1 MAATYILANKER
13 CGGLGGNVGSVALI
27 GETSEHPGSGVP
39 ARTRNQ
45 HIRQLIYIALIAGQG
60 HIGARRPQHT
70 ARLGTIAFH
79 SKYSLPATITARPQ
93 REDARKQAHLTTRPA
108 RDRGAAGLRS
118 VVSDQNKHACSS
130 AARKGRLHFTAAA
143 QCGSHSDGT
152 RSALV

>member
-1 MAATYILANKER
+1 MLQKIPINRPFQMYCNFSACNRLGASSGFMAATYILANKEQ

-60 HIGARRPQHT
+60 HIGARRPHHT

-108 RDRGAAGLRS
+108 RDRVRPG
-118 VVSDQNKHACSS
+118 
-130 AARKGRLHFTAAA
+130 
-143 QCGSHSDGT
+143 
-152 RSALV
+152 